1 MFLTH
6 VGRPFWPSRPERR
19 FRSYRPSRPRSV
31 LLSVIVI
38 SVSVVLLCTFAGLS
52 CRPRLLTLAK
62 RSLKLLEA
70 QLPFDEGDIV
80 EVPVQQRHQL

>member
-1 MFLTH
+1 MSAGHFGH
-6 VGRPFWPSRPERR
+6 QDQNVG
-19 FRSYRPSRPRSV
+19 SRPRSV

-38 SVSVVLLCTFAGLS
+38 SVSVILLCTFAGLS